1 MRVGNR
7 RTTTK
12 VAWWL
17 GAVAAAALL
26 LAAFAAPMS
35 AAPNKTSLSAA
46 VVSPRNGT
54 TATTILISAVYRN
67 VSGSRADR
75 VTVRVGGSDHTM
87 VRTRIGAWGTGVTYA
102 WSGTLSAGTHTV
114 VISATANDGSQASLA
129 AGTVTIA
136 PVATP
141 TPKPTATPKPT
152 PAPTPRPTPRPTPA
166 PTIEPRTAP
175 SPTPRPTPRLTPRPT
190 ATQLV
195 LPPPTATADP
205 TAEPTPTTDP
215 LAGVPPVGPI
225 VGDPTATPVVTPL
238 LPSATPSE
246 GPSDPPQVAI
256 VTGTDPGS
264 GSSGGSAGGSNG
276 PAGPGTTG
284 HGGQPAAWG
293 PVAAVMAMT
302 GLHGP
307 TLPPMGLAPTLVTTT
322 GAVTAAMAL
331 GLFGRK
337 RRDDDP
343 PDEGVLATA
352 VAAGVGAIPPGVA
365 FPASGIG
372 VIDRPEPG
380 EEAGD
385 VADMEL
391 LLPRWRRPSLL
402 LARKA
407 DPIRDSTPAARLTFD
422 AGLVGPLAGRERRVI
437 RYRVVRLLDSPD
449 ELRGAEIG
457 YLDQGDEVQLI
468 EKYGAYWLVLS
479 PDGQQGWLH
488 KMTLSDTAQE
498 EEPAPDMPVA
508 TMPATPET
516 WTMGE
521 SDLDSD
527 VFEAYLESRRR
538 RG

>member
-1 MRVGNR
+1 M
-7 RTTTK
+7 
-12 VAWWL
+12 
-17 GAVAAAALL
+17 
-26 LAAFAAPMS
+26 
-35 AAPNKTSLSAA
+35 
-46 VVSPRNGT
+46 
-54 TATTILISAVYRN
+54 
-67 VSGSRADR
+67 
-75 VTVRVGGSDHTM
+75 
-87 VRTRIGAWGTGVTYA
+87 
-102 WSGTLSAGTHTV
+102 
-114 VISATANDGSQASLA
+114 
-129 AGTVTIA
+129 
-136 PVATP
+136 
-141 TPKPTATPKPT
+141 
-152 PAPTPRPTPRPTPA
+152 
-166 PTIEPRTAP
+166 
-175 SPTPRPTPRLTPRPT
+175 
-190 ATQLV
+190 

-205 TAEPTPTTDP
+205 TAVPTPDPTPTTDP
-215 LAGVPPVGPI
+215 LAGVPTVGPI
-225 VGDPTATPVVTPL
+225 AGDPTATPVVTPL

-256 VTGTDPGS
+256 VTGTDPGG
-264 GSSGGSAGGSNG
+264 GSSGGTAGGSNG

-307 TLPPMGLAPTLVTTT
+307 TFPPMGLAPTLVTTT

-380 EEAGD
+380 EEVGD